1 MYIPGKPLLPKE
13 NRAKR
18 FLRGRS
24 VNPLSSGFIMKNNFG
39 LSLASSFLTLVLSLI
54 SVLTTFGQSP
64 NPPSLSITPQR
75 EPQISVHGLSGARYQ
90 LQYNP
95 DLNPTNWQV
104 LTNFILGTSPYTVVD
119 SNAPLAGKRM
129 YRALLL
135 ETNASVSYA
144 PTTLTSAEVFRFTSQ
159 GTPTLINDTLV
170 LNSPTTGIFLQQNN
184 SPGSGISPV
193 TVTYMRLGPFLAQMS
208 VIRPPSAGFPS
219 SQTNFYTIVFTGPS
233 AGFFQVTDGVTQ
245 GIVGE
250 FSRDQSFVGQQIAP
264 AQLTGGE
271 IYSLLTTNFG
281 ITNLTTLVINS
292 PTGGMLITPGNPSPG
307 SITPVSIQ
315 YQLLGPLSSQLSVIF
330 PASSGFP
337 TPQTNL
343 YYLLYSAAN
352 VGSYQSI
359 SGPAIATL
367 GTFARN
373 LSFVG
378 QQLASLQLASGEIF
392 SLLSTNAGITN
403 LTTLIINST
412 NSGTLIPPVNPPSG
426 TISSVSIEYLRL
438 GPLSGQ
444 MQVIIAPSSGFLS
457 PKTNLYYFVFA
468 STNSGTYQ
476 SITAPSIY
484 TLGPFTRDLSLVGQ
498 QLAPAQ
504 LTAGESYSL
513 FLTNAGIT
521 NLTTLVINSPTGG
534 MLILPGNPSPG
545 SITPV
550 SIEYQVMGTLSS
562 QLRVIIPPSGGFLT
576 PQTNLYQLV
585 YSSGSSGTF
594 QSVSGPSTS
603 VGSFTRN
610 VSLVGQQI
618 ALAQLAA
625 GEVYSL
631 LTTNF
636 GSSNVTSLVINST
649 TSGMLV
655 SPGNP
660 PPTGASITTVTIDY
674 LRLGPLASQ
683 LQVVIPPS
691 NGFPTAQTN
700 LYYLVYS
707 SINAGSYQS
716 ISGPAMA
723 NLGPF
728 TRSRSLVGQQ
738 IAPAQLTIGESYRLV
753 SSNGTSVVVE
763 ALVVNSATNG
773 ILVVEGSGPDAG
785 IFPNVALQYLM
796 LGNLSGQLQM
806 VIPSSPPMILTPR
819 TNNYL
824 LVYTSNNTGQFQR
837 ATDPGMVN
845 VGQFTRNPA
854 Q

>member
-1 MYIPGKPLLPKE
+1 
-13 NRAKR
+13 
-18 FLRGRS
+18 
-24 VNPLSSGFIMKNNFG
+24 
-39 LSLASSFLTLVLSLI
+39 
-54 SVLTTFGQSP
+54 
-64 NPPSLSITPQR
+64 
-75 EPQISVHGLSGARYQ
+75 
-90 LQYNP
+90 
-95 DLNPTNWQV
+95 
-104 LTNFILGTSPYTVVD
+104 
-119 SNAPLAGKRM
+119 M
-129 YRALLL
+129 YRARLL

-144 PTTLTSAEVFRFTSQ
+144 PTTLTSAEIFRFNAQ
-159 GTPTLINDTLV
+159 GTPTAVNDTLV
-170 LNSPTTGIFLQQNN
+170 LNSPTTGVLLQQNN
-184 SPGSGISPV
+184 SPNSGIFPV
-193 TVTYMRLGPFLAQMS
+193 TVIYTRLGPFLAQMS
-208 VIRPPSAGFPS
+208 VIRPPSSGFPS

-233 AGFFQVTDGVTQ
+233 AGFFQVSDGVTQ

-250 FSRDQSFVGQQIAP
+250 FSRDQSFVGQQVAP
-264 AQLTGGE
+264 VQLTGGE

-281 ITNLTTLVINS
+281 NSNLTTLVINS
-292 PTGGMLITPGNPSPG
+292 TNSGMLITQGNPSPA
-307 SITPVSIQ
+307 SITPVSIL
-315 YQLLGPLSSQLSVIF
+315 YQLLGPLSSQLQVII

-343 YYLLYSAAN
+343 YYFLYSAAN
-352 VGSYQSI
+352 AGSYQSI
-359 SGPAIATL
+359 SDPAMSTL

-373 LSFVG
+373 SSLVG
-378 QQLASLQLASGEIF
+378 KQLASLQLAAGEIF

-403 LTTLIINST
+403 LTTIIINSP
-412 NSGTLIPPVNPPSG
+412 NSGTLIPPANPPPG

-438 GPLSGQ
+438 GPLSSQ
-444 MQVIIAPSSGFLS
+444 LQVIIPAGSGFPSSQ
-457 PKTNLYYFVFA
+457 TNLYYFVFA
-468 STNSGTYQ
+468 STNAGTYQ
-476 SITAPSIY
+476 SISGPAMNIM
-484 TLGPFTRDLSLVGQ
+484 GPFTRDLSLVGQ

-513 FLTNAGIT
+513 ISTNVGIT

-534 MLILPGNPSPG
+534 MLMLPGNPSPG

-562 QLRVIIPPSGGFLT
+562 QLRVIIPSGSGFPT
-576 PQTNLYQLV
+576 PQTNFYHLV
-585 YSSGSSGTF
+585 YSSGSSGIF

-603 VGSFTRN
+603 VGPFTRN

-636 GSSNVTSLVINST
+636 GSSDVTTLVINST

-660 PPTGASITTVTIDY
+660 PPSGAGITTVAIDY

-683 LQVVIPPS
+683 LQVVIPAGS
-691 NGFPTAQTN
+691 GFPSAQTN

-707 SINAGSYQS
+707 STNAGSYQS
-716 ISGPAMA
+716 ISGPAIA

-753 SSNGTSVVVE
+753 SSNGSSIVVE
-763 ALVVNSATNG
+763 ALVVNSTTNG
-773 ILVVEGSGPDAG
+773 ILVVEGSGPEAG
-785 IFPNVALQYLM
+785 IFPNVALQYLA

-806 VIPSSPPMILTPR
+806 VIPPSPPMILTSR

-824 LVYTSNNTGQFQR
+824 FIYTSINAGQFQR
-837 ATDPGMVN
+837 ATDPGMTS
-845 VGQFTRNPA
+845 VGQFTRSPA